1 MDTRTKEPSRQEIWK
16 MFDRISSTY
25 DCINRVMTFGLD
37 GYWRKKIS
45 TFLPEGDHLHLLDCA
60 TGTADQI
67 IALMKHSD
75 KASKKIAR
83 AVGIDLSEKMVA
95 LGVKKIAKKPYA
107 DLVDLKQA
115 SALKIPFADQ
125 TFDCVTI
132 SFGIRNVCDTLL
144 ALKEFLRVL
153 KPGGRVLI
161 LEGTVPQNPV
171 LKTFH
176 LLYLRY
182 LLPLIGGA
190 ISHQAS
196 AYRYLN
202 ETIETFPSGERFLHL
217 MQTAGF
223 SQTHSH
229 LLTGGIVTIYR
240 GDKKNG

>member
-1 MDTRTKEPSRQEIWK
+1 METRTREPSRQEIWK

-25 DCINRVMTFGLD
+25 DCINKVMTFGLD
-37 GYWRKKIS
+37 GYWRRKIS
-45 TFLPEGDHLHLLDCA
+45 SFLPQGNQLKLLDCA

-67 IALMKHSD
+67 IALMEHTDRISQ
-75 KASKKIAR
+75 
-83 AVGIDLSEKMVA
+83 AVGIDLAEKMVA
-95 LGVKKIAKKPYA
+95 IGMKKIAKKSYFSS
-107 DLVDLKQA
+107 VDLKQA
-115 SALKIPFADQ
+115 SALEIPFSDQ

-153 KPGGRVLI
+153 KPGGRLLI
-161 LEGTVPQNPV
+161 LEGTIPNNPI
-171 LKTFH
+171 LKPFH

-182 LLPLIGGA
+182 ILPFIGGA
-190 ISHQAS
+190 ISHQTS

-223 SQTHSH
+223 HLTKSH
-229 LLTGGIVTIYR
+229 RLTGGIVTIYQ
-240 GDKKNG
+240 GDKRNG